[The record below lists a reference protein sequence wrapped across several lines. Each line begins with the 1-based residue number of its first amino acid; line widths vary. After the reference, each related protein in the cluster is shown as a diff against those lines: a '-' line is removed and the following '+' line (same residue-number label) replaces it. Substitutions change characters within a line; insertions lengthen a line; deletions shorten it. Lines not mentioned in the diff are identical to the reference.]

1 MSETTITEMLDGLMA
16 NDDHSAEIADGWS
29 QGRAAYG
36 GLVGAL
42 ALAATRK
49 LVTDGKSVRSMM
61 GSFVAPAPSGKVDIE
76 PKIVR
81 AGRSVTQASCQ
92 VLAGNRVCFQMLAAF
107 GELRGGASHPPTR
120 AFKPP
125 ARESIDQLV
134 ANPFMPPFLKYFDC
148 HWFGNPPLSGSTDT
162 NLGFWV
168 KHSADVSRYPAEK
181 IVALADYPPP
191 VFMTHFNKPIRIS
204 SLTWSLEFVTPP
216 EEIESEWFYL
226 DFDMDAASNGYTQ
239 QSGYLFAEDGT
250 LCALS
255 RQCMVY
261 FE

>member
-1 MSETTITEMLDGLMA
+1 MSETTITDMLDGLMA
-16 NDDHSAEIADGWS
+16 NDDNTAEIAEGWS

-36 GLVGAL
+36 GLVGAF

-49 LVTDGKSVRSMM
+49 LVTDDKPVRSMM
-61 GSFVAPAPSGKVDIE
+61 GSFVAPAPAGKVDVA
-76 PKIVR
+76 PKIER

-92 VLAGNRVCFQMLAAF
+92 VLADGNVCFQMLAAF
-107 GELRGGASHPPTR
+107 GGSRGGASHPATR
-120 AFKPP
+120 AFNPP
-125 ARESIDQLV
+125 ARESISPLV
-134 ANPFMPPFLKYFDC
+134 TNPFMPPFLKYFDC
-148 HWFGNPPLSGSTDT
+148 HWVGSAPLSGSKDT

-168 KHSADVSRYPAEK
+168 KHNTDVSRYPAEK

-191 VFMTHFNKPIRIS
+191 VFMTHFKKPIRVS

-216 EEIESEWFYL
+216 EEVDSEWFYL